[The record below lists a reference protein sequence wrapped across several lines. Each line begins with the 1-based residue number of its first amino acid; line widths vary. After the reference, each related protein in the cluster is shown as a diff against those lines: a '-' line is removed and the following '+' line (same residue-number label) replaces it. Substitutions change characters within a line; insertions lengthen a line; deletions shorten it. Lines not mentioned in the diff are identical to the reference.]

1 MTDGD
6 TGPAGQQSQA
16 GQEAGAGPHPGAAR
30 LALLAGSVT
39 ALVTATLLGSA
50 LALTSK
56 WACRAGAWNGY
67 LSQFQAHCYTDIYP
81 LYFGEGL
88 SSGKV
93 PYADHPVEYPVLI
106 GGAMQLVAWLVRP
119 IS

>member
-1 MTDGD
+1 VTDGD
-6 TGPAGQQSQA
+6 TGPAGQQPQA
-16 GQEAGAGPHPGAAR
+16 GQAAEAGPHPGAAR

-81 LYFGEGL
+81 LYFG
-88 SSGKV
+88 
-93 PYADHPVEYPVLI
+93 
-106 GGAMQLVAWLVRP
+106 
-119 IS
+119 